1 MDRKFYAPLAFSLI
15 LCGLVLVGCMSKA
28 PSEATS
34 LLQQDYLK
42 MTNTQLVDYEQRL
55 SDELVSSSRTSSGDV
70 GIGLS
75 FGSWGSSSGYETE
88 SPVSPDPGTRS
99 GSGAPDFAGMLCLR
113 PLFVLALVL
122 GGYQVYHV
130 SQ

>member
-15 LCGLVLVGCMSKA
+15 LCGLVLVGCMSGA
-28 PSEATS
+28 RSEATF
-34 LLQQDYLK
+34 LLEQDYLR

-75 FGSWGSSSGYETE
+75 FGSWGSGSGYGVRTDQ
-88 SPVSPDPGTRS
+88 SLA
-99 GSGAPDFAGMLCLR
+99 GSGESSTTRELR
-113 PLFVLALVL
+113 FRRDDVRNEMRRRGLLPE
-122 GGYQVYHV
+122 
-130 SQ
+130 

>member
-15 LCGLVLVGCMSKA
+15 LCGLVLVGCMSGA
-28 PSEATS
+28 PSEATF
-34 LLQQDYLK
+34 LLEQDYLR

-75 FGSWGSSSGYETE
+75 FGSWSSSGYGVRT
-88 SPVSPDPGTRS
+88 DQRLA
-99 GSGAPDFAGMLCLR
+99 GSGENSKTRELR
-113 PLFVLALVL
+113 FRRDDVRNEMRRRGLLPE
-122 GGYQVYHV
+122 
-130 SQ
+130 

>member
-15 LCGLVLVGCMSKA
+15 LCGLVLICCMSGA
-28 PSEATS
+28 PSEATF
-34 LLQQDYLK
+34 LLEQDYLR

-75 FGSWGSSSGYETE
+75 FGSWGSSSGYGVRT
-88 SPVSPDPGTRS
+88 DQRIA
-99 GSGAPDFAGMLCLR
+99 GSGENSTTRELR
-113 PLFVLALVL
+113 FRRDDVRNEMRRRGLLPE
-122 GGYQVYHV
+122 
-130 SQ
+130 